1 VHVNGFTYGIL
12 TPGLAY
18 LMSCVGSVLG
28 LQSMSRA
35 RAVHGWAR
43 NRWIILGATSIGGTG
58 IWVMHF
64 VAMLGFT
71 VSGLDI
77 RYDVP
82 LTLLSLGAAIVVV
95 GIGLNIV
102 VRGNGTL
109 PVFLFGGLITGSGVA
124 AMHYLGMSAM
134 RMSAPTHYDVTV
146 IVISEVIAVAA
157 ATAALWFTIHI
168 RGAVATV
175 GAALIMGIAVT
186 GMHYTGMTALHVG
199 VPPVAANF
207 QSSGIATQMPGM
219 FAGPAPAGA
228 SAAELLTPLV
238 IGISISTVLILL
250 VVAMAPT
257 ERELKEEAAMNAMV
271 TKMRSRDEKRGAT
284 NAAEWPAE

>member
-1 VHVNGFTYGIL
+1 MHVNGFTYGVL

-35 RAVHGWAR
+35 RAVTGWAR
-43 NRWIILGATSIGGTG
+43 NRWIVLGATSIGGTG

-71 VSGLDI
+71 VTGLDI

-82 LTLLSLGAAIVVV
+82 LTVVSLVAAIVVV
-95 GIGLNIV
+95 GVGLNIV
-102 VRGNGTL
+102 VRGNGSL
-109 PVFLFGGLITGSGVA
+109 GVFLVGGLITGSGVA

-134 RMSAPTHYDVTV
+134 RMNAPTHYDVKV
-146 IVISEVIAVAA
+146 IVISEVIAVVA

-168 RGAVATV
+168 RGAVATI

-199 VPPVAANF
+199 MPPLTGNAQDVA
-207 QSSGIATQMPGM
+207 IASQMPGM
-219 FAGPAPAGA
+219 FAGPPPAGM
-228 SAAELLTPLV
+228 SAAGLLTPLV

-257 ERELKEEAAMNAMV
+257 ERELKEEAAMNDMV
-271 TKMRSRDEKRGAT
+271 TAIRNRDGGRHSSRVAD
-284 NAAEWPAE
+284 

>member
-18 LMSCVGSVLG
+18 MMSCVGSVLG

-35 RAVHGWAR
+35 RAVTGGAR
-43 NRWIILGATSIGGTG
+43 TRWIVLGAASIGGTG

-64 VAMLGFT
+64 VAMLGFS
-71 VSGLDI
+71 VSGLTI

-82 LTLLSLGAAIVVV
+82 LTLASLIAAIAVV
-95 GIGLNIV
+95 GVGLNIV
-102 VRGNGTL
+102 VRGNGSIGT
-109 PVFLFGGLITGSGVA
+109 FLVGGLITGSGVA

-134 RMSAPTHYDVTV
+134 RMSAPTHYDVKI
-146 IVISEVIAVAA
+146 IVLSELIAVTA

-168 RGAVATV
+168 RGTVATI
-175 GAALIMGIAVT
+175 GAALIMGVAVT
-186 GMHYTGMTALHVG
+186 AMHYTGMTALHVG
-199 VPPVAANF
+199 LPPVAPNV
-207 QSSGIATQMPGM
+207 QGLDIASQMPGM
-219 FAGPAPAGA
+219 FAGPAPSGM

-271 TKMRSRDEKRGAT
+271 TAIRSRDDRRRASH
-284 NAAEWPAE
+284 AAD